1 LGQTIRLAVFVSGS
15 GTNLEAI
22 INAIKEKKLNAKIVA
37 VFGSKESIP
46 AMDIAKENLV
56 PTFPPLLDRSKITVL
71 NERKVDLIV
80 LAGYLKKISPM
91 IISEYKNK
99 IINIHP
105 SLLPKFGG
113 KGMYGID
120 VHKAVIKAKETVSGA
135 TVHYVNEKYD
145 DGQIIIQESIEIL
158 PNDTHGTLQRKVLE
172 IEHRI
177 LVEAIREMIDG
188 KE

>member
-1 LGQTIRLAVFVSGS
+1 
-15 GTNLEAI
+15 
-22 INAIKEKKLNAKIVA
+22 
-37 VFGSKESIP
+37 VFGSKENIP

-145 DGQIIIQESIEIL
+145 GKLVIGEPFYRIMGGHNKLYNFVLKSVFPRKKLFSKAWEKVHESTI
-158 PNDTHGTLQRKVLE
+158 
-172 IEHRI
+172 
-177 LVEAIREMIDG
+177 
-188 KE
+188 